1 MVKIKMQG
9 NKLKDFVLDYFKTN
23 NAKVLESKK
32 HFTIQVTKR
41 IADKLSC
48 EPVLNITFDKQYA
61 EKNEDIDFIAIG
73 SALLNKII
81 EASEKRGLTAVKYFK
96 GEKFNG
102 LEMNFKVTFESI
114 DKKERLFSMLV
125 DLNTKKINND
135 LLKKL
140 INKNFEEANG
150 HSIQYSDIEECYNI
164 CAEEIK
170 KSIAPDAEKI
180 REKLKNALEK
190 EKQIIEKFYDGII
203 ADIRKKQEERIRIW
217 KDKKEK
223 AHTSQYVEIREKFRK
238 ETDKYEEKILEM
250 QERNFEELNNYFQI
264 KQKRLKEIENQYKLT
279 TKLLLYSA
287 ALVIVK

>member
-1 MVKIKMQG
+1 MQS
-9 NKLKDFVLDYFKTN
+9 NELKDFVLDYFKIN

-32 HFTIQVTKR
+32 HFTIQVPKR
-41 IADKLSC
+41 ISDKLSC
-48 EPVLNITFDKQYA
+48 EPVLSITFDKQYA

-81 EASEKRGLTAVKYFK
+81 EASGKRGLTAVKCYK
-96 GEKFNG
+96 GDSFNG

-114 DKKERLFSMLV
+114 DKKERMFSMLV
-125 DLNTKKINND
+125 DLNTKKINNN
-135 LLKKL
+135 LLEKLKNKK
-140 INKNFEEANG
+140 FEETNG
-150 HSIQYSDIEECYNI
+150 YNIPYSGIEECYNI
-164 CAEEIK
+164 CIEDIK
-170 KSIAPDAEKI
+170 ESIAPDVEKI

-190 EKQIIEKFYDGII
+190 EKQIIEKFYDGVI
-203 ADIRKKQEERIRIW
+203 ADIRKKQEERIRLW

-223 AHTSQYVEIREKFRK
+223 AHSSQYVEVREKFRK

-287 ALVIVK
+287 ALVIVR